1 MKLSIAFVSTATL
14 SLLSLIAA
22 PGCAGGSSR
31 RTNEPTTL
39 PSASRPASA
48 PTRVRTEQSRK
59 DPFEVDGGTERLG
72 TLGGPLERR
81 RLPSDQEPLDV
92 PEVEP
97 PTAGGEEEI
106 PEDLERGG
114 PDPDGESGPGTSGAP
129 STGGFIPIDIP
140 PNAAPPGA
148 GARKGGKASKAAG
161 SSTKGTTSGAK
172 SSSGAEREG
181 AASEGDT
188 RQDGRDESSRPTG
201 GDDNT

>member
-1 MKLSIAFVSTATL
+1 MKLSTALVSTASL

-31 RTNEPTTL
+31 RTDDPTTL

-59 DPFEVDGGTERLG
+59 DPLEVDGGTERLG

-81 RLPSDQEPLDV
+81 RLPSNEDSIGVPQSELREEGERSPAAAPARRTDEP
-92 PEVEP
+92 
-97 PTAGGEEEI
+97 AAGEEEI

-129 STGGFIPIDIP
+129 GTGGFIPIDIP

-161 SSTKGTTSGAK
+161 
-172 SSSGAEREG
+172 R
-181 AASEGDT
+181 
-188 RQDGRDESSRPTG
+188 
-201 GDDNT
+201 